1 MTLAETRDAETGW
14 KPAYKSVARPTPLE
28 QELAR
33 WEAKSIAVPL
43 GGENWQRTSGNT
55 FEANT
60 ADDWAIIE
68 RQSAIYH
75 RDRQAKE
82 VLTFLAASKDEP
94 SYGWQTNNYGHSLQ
108 TATRALRDGAD
119 EDMVVLSLLHDI
131 GQNIAPVTHGEFC
144 AAMLKQFLS
153 DEYLWLLQYHTVF
166 QRYHRFNHPTS
177 DRMGREKFR
186 GHPAFEITAYF
197 CEKYDQ
203 NAMEPDYETL
213 PLEAFERMVYR
224 FFRKTPRFV
233 SRR

>member
-1 MTLAETRDAETGW
+1 MTLATKVGVSEPW
-14 KPAYKSVARPTPLE
+14 QPAYANTARPTALE
-28 QELAR
+28 REMAAF
-33 WEAKSIAVPL
+33 EAKSILVPL
-43 GGENWQRTSGNT
+43 GGPDWQRTSGHT
-55 FEANT
+55 FETNT
-60 ADDWAIIE
+60 AADWATIE

-75 RDRQAKE
+75 HNRQAKE

-153 DEYLWLLQYHTVF
+153 DDYLWLLSYHTVF

-186 GHPAFEITAYF
+186 GHPAFELTAYF

-203 NAMEPDYETL
+203 NAMEPDYPTL
-213 PLEAFERMVYR
+213 PLEAFEAMVYR
-224 FFRKTPRFV
+224 FFNKEPRFV
-233 SRR
+233 GRR

>member
-1 MTLAETRDAETGW
+1 MTFANKMDPSEPWQPPYAG
-14 KPAYKSVARPTPLE
+14 AARPTTLE
-28 QELAR
+28 REMAAF
-33 WEAKSIAVPL
+33 EAKSILVPL
-43 GGENWQRTSGNT
+43 GGADWQRTSGHT
-55 FEANT
+55 FETNT
-60 ADDWAIIE
+60 AEDWATIE

-75 RDRQAKE
+75 HDRQAKE

-94 SYGWQTNNYGHSLQ
+94 SYGWQTNNFGHSLQ

-153 DEYLWLLQYHTVF
+153 DDYLWVLNYHTVF

-186 GHPAFEITAYF
+186 GHPAFELIAYF

-203 NAMEPDYETL
+203 NAMEPNYPTL

-224 FFRKTPRFV
+224 FFNKEPRFV
-233 SRR
+233 GRR